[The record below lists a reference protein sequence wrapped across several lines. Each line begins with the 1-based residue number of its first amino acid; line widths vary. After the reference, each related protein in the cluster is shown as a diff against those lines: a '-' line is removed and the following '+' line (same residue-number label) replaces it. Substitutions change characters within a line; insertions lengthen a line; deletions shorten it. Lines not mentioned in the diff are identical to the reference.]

1 VADSDLEKTESASP
15 RRLEQAREDGQV
27 ARSRELSTF
36 ALLAVG
42 FGGVYLLGGSLF
54 AQFTT
59 MFRQAFTFG
68 HAASIDPSQMMGRAS
83 QEGMLAAMAIAP
95 ILLAVC
101 VAALVSPLALGGWL
115 LTTKPLMPNFG
126 RLDPMKGIGKL
137 FSMQSLA
144 QLGMGI
150 AKCVLVGCVAT
161 AVALHYKLQ
170 VVGLLSEPVRVAL
183 PHAAQMVGVV
193 CASTVGAMLLLVAAD
208 VPYQLYAHAKKLR
221 MTKEEV
227 KREYKENEGDPHVK
241 GKIREQ
247 QRAMARR
254 RMMAQVATADVIITN
269 PTHFAV
275 ALRYADNEMRAPRV
289 VAKGADLVAARIREI
304 AAENRVPI
312 LEAPPLA
319 RTLYR
324 HVDLN
329 REIPGPL
336 YGAVAEV
343 LAWVFQLRRFK
354 EHGGERPV
362 APRDVK
368 VPADLAVSAD
378 ELADGV
384 AGGVANSADDDVS
397 DVVDVKDVAPTDMGK
412 KSAGANN
419 NASNSGASGPDA
431 SGETGEA
438 ASGTDKS

>member
-1 VADSDLEKTESASP
+1 MAEESDLEKTESASP

-42 FGGVYLLGGSLF
+42 FGGVYVFGGSLF
-54 AQFTT
+54 SQFLQL
-59 MFRQAFTFG
+59 FRHAFTFDR
-68 HAASIDPSQMMGRAS
+68 AAGFDSSQMMLRAS
-83 QEGMLAAMAIAP
+83 QDGMLAAKAIAP
-95 ILLAVC
+95 ILLATC
-101 VAALVSPLALGGWL
+101 VAALVSPMALGGWL
-115 LTTKPLMPNFG
+115 LTAKPLMPNFG
-126 RLDPMKGIGKL
+126 RLDPIKGIGKL
-137 FSMQSLA
+137 FSTQSLA

-161 AVALHYKLQ
+161 AVALHYKMQ
-170 VVGLLSEPVRVAL
+170 VVGLLVEPVRVAL
-183 PHAAQMVGVV
+183 PHAAQMVGAC
-193 CASTVGAMLLLVAAD
+193 CAATVGAMLLLVVAD
-208 VPYQLYAHAKKLR
+208 VPYQLWSHGKKLR

-227 KREYKENEGDPHVK
+227 KREFKENEGDPHVK

-254 RMMAQVATADVIITN
+254 RMMAQVPTADVIVTN

-275 ALRYADNEMRAPRV
+275 ALRYADDTMRAPRV
-289 VAKGADLVAARIREI
+289 VAKGADLVAGRIREI
-304 AAENRVPI
+304 AVENGIPV

-343 LAWVFQLRRFK
+343 LAWVFQLRRWRA
-354 EHGGERPV
+354 EGGDRPD
-362 APRDVK
+362 APRDVN
-368 VPADLAVSAD
+368 VPKEFAVSA
-378 ELADGV
+378 ETLAGV
-384 AGGVANSADDDVS
+384 PEDDFDLS
-397 DVVDVKDVAPTDMGK
+397 DVDESTVTVKEDP
-412 KSAGANN
+412 
-419 NASNSGASGPDA
+419 
-431 SGETGEA
+431 A
-438 ASGTDKS
+438 ASSDADVRVDLRNGNAGNNQDKGGAA